1 MTEDQILLGIALTVA
16 LAAFSQILAG
26 KLRVPA
32 LLLLLPA
39 GFVAGALTDVI
50 HPNNLLGPEFSAL
63 VSLSVAVI
71 LYDAGLGLDLR
82 QLTGRTRGI
91 VGRLLVAG
99 VLLTFLAV
107 GAVAPALFGMSLAS
121 AAMVGV
127 ILVVSGPTVVGPLL
141 EYVRPTDKLRR
152 ILVWEGTL
160 IDPIGGILGALV
172 FHAVSS
178 SQSDLGGG
186 YQLGQFAIS
195 MGIGLVG
202 GAVGVALLWLTLRV
216 LRLGET
222 LGTIAQLAVV
232 IIVSAGCDVVRDD
245 TGLIAAI
252 VTGLAVA
259 NLPGFDMPA
268 RRPFFETLVQLI
280 IGLLFVSISSTV
292 TPASLKPVLLPS
304 LLLIAFLVLVVRP
317 LVALVS
323 TGKAGLTLGER
334 GFIGWMAPR
343 GIVAA
348 STASAFAADL
358 SDQGLAGASKI
369 LPVTF
374 LVIVG
379 TVLLYALTA
388 APVARRLGVVR
399 PSRSRPLL
407 VGGDRWVVDMGRA
420 LRSAGLDVL
429 MWAGDE
435 DERERI
441 REAGLELAHGELLAT
456 ATNPRA
462 RLEGVTTVFCART
475 TTTSTPWPRSW
486 WRATSRAPST
496 GSGPRTRATASSPPT
511 RAATSSSA
519 PGWSGT
525 SWPSGTGRAP
535 ATWCS
540 PPPARSR
547 RTARRCSWCG
557 PTAGSSRSPKPRPG
571 RPRRP
576 GTTSSYSWAPYR
588 PRSPGPGPVEVR
600 VHAGRGV
607 RRAVG
612 GLPWG

>member
-1 MTEDQILLGIALTVA
+1 MTEDQILLGVALTVG
-16 LAAFSQILAG
+16 LAASCQILAG

-39 GFVAGALTDVI
+39 GFAAGALTDVI
-50 HPNNLLGPEFSAL
+50 HPDNLLGAESSAL
-63 VSLSVAVI
+63 ISLSVAVI
-71 LYDAGLGLDLR
+71 LYDAGLGLDLGR
-82 QLTGRTRGI
+82 LTGRTRGI
-91 VGRLLVAG
+91 VGRLLVTG
-99 VLLTFLAV
+99 VLVTFLAV

-152 ILVWEGTL
+152 VLVWEGTL

-178 SQSDLGGG
+178 SQTDLGRG
-186 YQLGQFAIS
+186 YQLGQFALS
-195 MGIGLVG
+195 MAVGLVG
-202 GAVGVALLWLTLRV
+202 GVVGVALLWLTLRV

-232 IIVSAGCDVVRDD
+232 IVVAAGCDVVRDD
-245 TGLIAAI
+245 TGLIAAT

-292 TPASLKPVLLPS
+292 TPASLRPVLLPS
-304 LLLIAFLVLVVRP
+304 LALVAFLVLVVRP
-317 LVALVS
+317 LVAFLS
-323 TGKAGLTLGER
+323 TGRSGLTLGER

-348 STASAFAADL
+348 STASAFATSL
-358 SDQGLAGASKI
+358 SDQGLAGAGKI

-407 VGGDRWVVDMGRA
+407 VGGDHWVVDMGRA

-429 MWAGDE
+429 MWAGNE
-435 DERERI
+435 EERERI
-441 REAGLELAHGELLAT
+441 KDAGLELAQGELLAT

-462 RLEGVTTVFCART
+462 RLEGVTTVFLLTDDDDFNALASVVVGGNVEGPVYRVGPPHEGHGVVAPYTGGDVLFGTRLVRHVLADRYRRGARYLVQ
-475 TTTSTPWPRSW
+475 P
-486 WRATSRAPST
+486 ASRPVPADSETLFVVRGDGRLRPVT
-496 GSGPRTRATASSPPT
+496 EGGSVSPAADDLLVLLGPV
-511 RAATSSSA
+511 
-519 PGWSGT
+519 
-525 SWPSGTGRAP
+525 
-535 ATWCS
+535 
-540 PPPARSR
+540 
-547 RTARRCSWCG
+547 
-557 PTAGSSRSPKPRPG
+557 PRPG
-571 RPRRP
+571 
-576 GTTSSYSWAPYR
+576 
-588 PRSPGPGPVEVR
+588 
-600 VHAGRGV
+600 
-607 RRAVG
+607 
-612 GLPWG
+612 